1 MNQSTKN
8 QIERDIAIIAIDRD
22 LLLSRD
28 HGPGRIRIQSRIPIR
43 EGIRIVNIT
52 IIFLFVEVNM
62 SFLARSLIRGLSIR
76 SSPYYAANVRWFSD
90 MTEEKRVW
98 LPLVS
103 NEQNR
108 MKMQE
113 MMIDKVKKQAE
124 ATIVDIK
131 DISYDAGFL
140 YALPNYFHTQ
150 FRDVSR
156 FSQIPWN
163 ETDSAAPINE

>member
-8 QIERDIAIIAIDRD
+8 QIGRDIAIIAVDRD
-22 LLLSRD
+22 LLLSRG

-76 SSPYYAANVRWFSD
+76 SSPFYAANVRWFSD

-98 LPLVS
+98 LPVLS
-103 NEQNR
+103 DE
-108 MKMQE
+108 
-113 MMIDKVKKQAE
+113 
-124 ATIVDIK
+124 
-131 DISYDAGFL
+131 
-140 YALPNYFHTQ
+140 
-150 FRDVSR
+150 
-156 FSQIPWN
+156 
-163 ETDSAAPINE
+163 